1 MFTLSALKALTI
13 ITLIFISFNT
23 NARTQS
29 NWIRVGT
36 TSSGKPIMV
45 SPTGNRYVSPHFEP
59 FGGNYR
65 GTSSGTGLVRGTTG
79 AVSAGTV
86 QTNAISQVAKKT
98 VFANVLNNA
107 KTYGKMGI
115 RRAGWL
121 GLAFSLAEMALKDK
135 GIVWDDEKG
144 DFVKPKDDST
154 YLVLVVSN
162 DALSIPSNPISE
174 KSYKE
179 FCDKPTYDGKAKQ
192 CKMLGFVKSQEAGWQ
207 LGLSYCR
214 TVQFTDQ
221 NGTRYG
227 DSFGSNTT
235 CATQGG
241 YWRSDERVHVL
252 KYDDYVPITQP
263 EFDEIVEP
271 IADADPNRWIEGSKP
286 EEDGEIPGISK
297 PIVTVLDGEVAQ
309 SPPYTDPKDGKSKQT
324 RWEFETPP
332 EGEGDPKVRE
342 IEIPRPDLTPNSP
355 EAPTI
360 DPDDIPKDDDTTG
373 DNTTTDDKEQEPKEA
388 SAPFDLCK
396 EHPEI
401 LACQQMGQPEAG
413 MFDEISIPHVTDDTT
428 WKEDAFLPSD
438 GVCPAPKVFHV
449 WGKAFSVS
457 YEPLCELMRKV
468 RFIVLIAFI
477 LMSAYVCFGSLR
489 RE

>member
-1 MFTLSALKALTI
+1 MMLSLVALNCYAIQTPPASFGQAVTIRTMQNGTVHGVFAENAKGQVFTGTWDSRTGAYRTDYYGSTTVKSA
-13 ITLIFISFNT
+13 
-23 NARTQS
+23 
-29 NWIRVGT
+29 
-36 TSSGKPIMV
+36 
-45 SPTGNRYVSPHFEP
+45 
-59 FGGNYR
+59 
-65 GTSSGTGLVRGTTG
+65 TTG
-79 AVSAGTV
+79 ATSAGTV
-86 QTNAISQVAKKT
+86 RAKVTSQVAKKT

-135 GIVWDDEKG
+135 GIVWDDERGDFMKPADDETYISFVTVGNSTSVATGQFTAAKYEAFCKDKNCVLLGYTRSYQAAYNLGLEYCKSIPFKKG
-144 DFVKPKDDST
+144 DGSIAYFDSIGGGH
-154 YLVLVVSN
+154 N
-162 DALSIPSNPISE
+162 ECA
-174 KSYKE
+174 YK
-179 FCDKPTYDGKAKQ
+179 G
-192 CKMLGFVKSQEAGWQ
+192 MV
-207 LGLSYCR
+207 
-214 TVQFTDQ
+214 
-221 NGTRYG
+221 NGSRIQITRYT
-227 DSFGSNTT
+227 DLMPL
-235 CATQGG
+235 TQA
-241 YWRSDERVHVL
+241 
-252 KYDDYVPITQP
+252 

-271 IADADPNRWIEGSKP
+271 IADKDPNRWIEGSKP

-309 SPPYTDPKDGKSKQT
+309 SPPYTDPKDGKPKQT

-355 EAPTI
+355 EAPTA

-477 LMSAYVCFGSLR
+477 LMSAYVCFGGLKK
-489 RE
+489 E